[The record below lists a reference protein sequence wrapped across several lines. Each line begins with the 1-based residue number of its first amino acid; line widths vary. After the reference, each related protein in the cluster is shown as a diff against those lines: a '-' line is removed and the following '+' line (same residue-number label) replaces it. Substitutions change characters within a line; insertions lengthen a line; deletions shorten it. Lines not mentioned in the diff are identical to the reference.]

1 MLAELQKKL
10 VDLYEV
16 DHGYDVRDYLITDP
30 LQAEALGQGALMPN
44 TDESVLLCEDNDGLA
59 LAVYLDQDM
68 LDRLDAADP
77 LAHLQ
82 IEQLNDF
89 WIVLEGI
96 SHFNFIVWSASRNR
110 SITLLELELQA
121 EVDKFVTS
129 SMLAWQQGDKHLLT
143 RLHALLFDKAKI
155 KPGLDREQHERYL
168 AANGYAGRFCHRL
181 QRSLLRGNARVLSEL
196 REFYRLSQ
204 TDKISHIHSQAW
216 ASG

>member
-1 MLAELQKKL
+1 MLAELQKNL
-10 VDLYEV
+10 VDLYKV

-30 LQAEALGQGALMPN
+30 LLAKVLGQGALMPN
-44 TDESVLLCEDNDGLA
+44 TDESVLLSEDDDGLA
-59 LAVYLDQDM
+59 LSVYLDQEM
-68 LDRLDAADP
+68 LDRLAAANP
-77 LAHLQ
+77 LEHLQ
-82 IEQLNDF
+82 VEQLNDF

-96 SHFNFIVWSASRNR
+96 SHFNFIVWSASKDR
-110 SITLLELELQA
+110 SVTLLELELQA

-155 KPGLDREQHERYL
+155 KPDLDREQHERYVV
-168 AANGYAGRFCHRL
+168 ANAYASRFCHRL
-181 QRSLLRGNARVLSEL
+181 QRCLLQGNARVLSEL
-196 REFYRLSQ
+196 RGFYRLSQ